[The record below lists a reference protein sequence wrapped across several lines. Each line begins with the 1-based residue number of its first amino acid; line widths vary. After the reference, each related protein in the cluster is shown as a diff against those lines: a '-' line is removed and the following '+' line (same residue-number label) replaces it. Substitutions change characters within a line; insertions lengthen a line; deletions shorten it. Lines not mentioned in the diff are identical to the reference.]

1 MRPIPKLDDVD
12 AMAARGR
19 RSALMSCR
27 SEACEELRD
36 VAVSIQSCDIFNDD
50 ISGLVQRGR
59 AALDRLL
66 ELHKL
71 AA

>member
-1 MRPIPKLDDVD
+1 MRPIPKLDDVE

-27 SEACEELRD
+27 NEACEELRD

-50 ISGLVQRGR
+50 ISDLVQRGR

-71 AA
+71 AS

>member
-1 MRPIPKLDDVD
+1 MRPIPKLDDVE

-27 SEACEELRD
+27 NEACEELRD
-36 VAVSIQSCDIFNDD
+36 MVVNIQKCDIFNDD
-50 ISGLVQRGR
+50 ISVPVKIAR